1 MQKECSKSKVLALV
15 RILQRIEGGEDPGLV
30 AQEVGKLAGEVG
42 PGEIVAA
49 QDRLR
54 RSGYSDALVAQLCA
68 AFTLMSVYEQRRKQA
83 TSQALEP
90 HILQKMTAEHAMF
103 RSLATDLERIVEDIK
118 GLEYLSD
125 TSLEFCRLAHTV
137 HHLRAMNEHFD
148 REEDVI
154 FPYLAR
160 QGRVGLCRAA
170 TIDHAPL
177 RVSID
182 KLTVLVTA
190 VDELRLRELK
200 SRLAPAI
207 TGFCRCLSEHLS
219 FEDGLLWPIAL
230 VMMDDLAIWKTITA
244 QCDEIGYCGI
254 HA

>member
-1 MQKECSKSKVLALV
+1 MQRECSKSKALALV
-15 RILQRIEGGEDPGLV
+15 RILQRIGGGEDPGLV
-30 AQEVGKLAGEVG
+30 AQEVGKIAGEVG

-49 QDRLR
+49 EDRLR
-54 RSGYSDALVAQLCA
+54 RSGYSEALVAQLSA
-68 AFTLMSVYEQRRKQA
+68 AFALMGVYEQRKSQA
-83 TSQALEP
+83 TSHVLEP

-103 RSLATDLERIVEDIK
+103 RSLATDLERILEEIK

-125 TSLEFCRLAHTV
+125 TSLEFCRLAHAV

-154 FPYLAR
+154 LPYLAR
-160 QGRVGLCRAA
+160 QGWAGLCRAA
-170 TIDHAPL
+170 TADHPQL
-177 RVSID
+177 RASID
-182 KLTVLVTA
+182 RLTVLVAA
-190 VDELRLRELK
+190 VDELKLGKLK
-200 SRLAPAI
+200 SHLAPAI
-207 TGFCRCLSEHLS
+207 AGFCRCLSEHLS

-230 VMMDDLAIWKTITA
+230 MVIDDPATWKTITA